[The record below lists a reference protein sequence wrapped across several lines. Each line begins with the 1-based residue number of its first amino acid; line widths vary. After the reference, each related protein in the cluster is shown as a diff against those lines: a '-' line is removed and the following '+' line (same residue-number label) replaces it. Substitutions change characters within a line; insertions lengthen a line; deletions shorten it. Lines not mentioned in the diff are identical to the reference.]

1 MISIERTEYAFG
13 TFNASAKEWGALKD
27 IVRYCANNYRA
38 TELIYSIPGPE
49 EHRHGK
55 VEDLSQIMDHFWGD
69 PPIETMPLDQI
80 FLIKN
85 CVIDLDGKDIL
96 NIDEDIVSGLAEQFY
111 NLDVHGI
118 FDDENVTDE
127 QWAEW
132 KKEANK

>member
-1 MISIERTEYAFG
+1 MFG
-13 TFNASAKEWGALKD
+13 
-27 IVRYCANNYRA
+27 
-38 TELIYSIPGPE
+38 
-49 EHRHGK
+49 
-55 VEDLSQIMDHFWGD
+55 GD
-69 PPIETMPLDQI
+69 PPIETMPRDQI

-85 CVIDLDGKDIL
+85 CVIDLDGKDIPD
-96 NIDEDIVSGLAEQFY
+96 IDEDIVSGLAEQFY